1 MRGGELQICTFAY
14 LPICTLLYPLVS
26 YMSNKKLHRAW
37 SMYDWANSAY
47 NLVITSTIFPAY
59 YLAVTTLKDGDTTIS
74 DQVSFFGLSVT
85 NSVLSEY
92 AIAFAYLVIAFLSP
106 ILSSIADYKGNKKS
120 FMRLFCYIG
129 ALACAG
135 LYFFTGDTLEFGII
149 CFVIAAIGYC
159 GSLVFYNAFL
169 PEIATELERDKV
181 SAQGFS
187 YGYIGSVLLQ
197 LICFIFVFRP
207 QWFSWLGIY
216 NEGDAS
222 RFSFLLV
229 GIWWFAFA
237 HIPLVKLP
245 KGKPLEQ
252 HPEANIF
259 SNGFKEL
266 RKVYG
271 QLKGLPVLKTYLAA
285 FFFYSMGVQ
294 TVMLAATLFGSKE
307 LNLETSQLIMTILI
321 IQLVAI
327 AGAYVMARFS
337 QRFGN
342 LPVLL
347 GVVFVW
353 VLICVFAYFITTAM
367 HFYIIAT
374 VVGLVMGGIQS
385 LSRST
390 YSKLMPPTRDTASFF
405 SFFDVTEK
413 IAIVIG
419 MFSFGFIEHLTGSM
433 RDSIIA
439 LVSFF
444 AIGAAIL
451 YLAIIRARKEHLKS
465 SVIIS

>member
-1 MRGGELQICTFAY
+1 MTT
-14 LPICTLLYPLVS
+14 P
-26 YMSNKKLHRAW
+26 SNKKLHRAW

-59 YLAVTTLKDGDTTIS
+59 YAAITTVKEGDTIIS
-74 DQVSFFGLSVT
+74 DKVSFLGATVT
-85 NSVLSEY
+85 NSVLFDY
-92 AIAFAYLVIAFLSP
+92 ALAFAYLVIAFLSP

-129 ALACAG
+129 SLACAG
-135 LYFFTGDTLEFGII
+135 LYFFRGDTIEFGIL

-169 PEIATELERDKV
+169 PEIATEPERDKV

-197 LICFIFVFRP
+197 LICFVFVFKP
-207 QWFSWLGIY
+207 EWFHWLGIFDD
-216 NEGDAS
+216 GDAS

-237 HIPLVKLP
+237 HIPLSKLP
-245 KGKPLEQ
+245 DRRPLEQ
-252 HPEANIF
+252 HPETNIF
-259 SNGFKEL
+259 TNGFHEL
-266 RKVYG
+266 GKVFA
-271 QLKGLPVLKTYLAA
+271 QLKKLPVLKTYLGA

-307 LNLETSQLIMTILI
+307 LKLETGQLIMTILI

-327 AGAYVMARFS
+327 AGAYLMARLS
-337 QRFGN
+337 RKFGN
-342 LPVLL
+342 LKVLT
-347 GVVFVW
+347 GVVLVW
-353 VLICVFAYFITTAM
+353 IGICIFAYFITSAIQ
-367 HFYIIAT
+367 FYIVAT

-390 YSKLMPPTRDTASFF
+390 YAKLMPETTDTASFF
-405 SFFDVTEK
+405 SFYDVTEK
-413 IAIVIG
+413 IAIVVG
-419 MFSFGFIEHLTGSM
+419 MFCFGFIEHLTGSM
-433 RDSIIA
+433 RNSIIA
-439 LVSFF
+439 LVGFF
-444 AIGAAIL
+444 AIGAVIL
-451 YLAIIRARKEHLKS
+451 YLAIVRARKEHLQT
-465 SVIIS
+465 SVI